1 MKKIHLTS
9 IFLLG
14 TLLLLASI
22 NYSVAATPSYIGINE
37 GDEYTWSISWD
48 SDTLREFLTDIGDEP
63 EEADEFLETESINIK
78 LTIDRISDE
87 KTTTEGLT
95 YVEVKAT
102 PTLGFIEL
110 EDSLYVWI
118 LKNDTT
124 EYMASLGAL
133 MSGAEEGIIP
143 GLFVA
148 TDLDWTAAASEFQ
161 GYIDLRATDID
172 MTMTAYSNGLKL
184 IIPAFTFEEEG
195 KEISL
200 KAVEGEIKYNADG
213 VLESAQAKYD
223 GKVMVT
229 VQLGGVIPGYEI
241 PVLLGFSAC
250 GIVGLVVL
258 VRKKKLIM

>member
-14 TLLLLASI
+14 TLLLFASI
-22 NYSVAATPSYIGINE
+22 NNSVAATPSYIGINE

-48 SDTLREFLTDIGDEP
+48 SDTLQEFLTDIGQEP
-63 EEADEFLETESINIK
+63 EEADQFIETESISVK
-78 LTIDRISDE
+78 LTINRISEE
-87 KTTTEGLT
+87 KTAEGLT

-102 PTLGFIEL
+102 PTIGFAEL
-110 EDSLYVWI
+110 EDSMYVWI
-118 LKNDTT
+118 LKNDTA

-143 GLFVA
+143 GLFVP
-148 TDLDWTAAASEFQ
+148 TDLDWNAAASEFQ
-161 GYIDLRATDID
+161 GYIDLRATDVD

-200 KAVEGEIKYNADG
+200 KAVEGEIKYNVDG

-223 GKVMVT
+223 GKVMAT
-229 VQLGGVIPGYEI
+229 IQLGGVIPGYEI

-250 GIVGLVVL
+250 GIISLVVL
-258 VRKKKLIM
+258 IRKKKQIM